1 MLSQHRKFLVQKQ
14 LIIMSKEEEM
24 EQARLDYLAKM
35 EAISKKD
42 NALMREQ
49 AKSKFKPEIIHGLK

>member
-24 EQARLDYLAKM
+24 EQARLDYLAKT
-35 EAISKKD
+35 EAISNKY
-42 NALMREQ
+42 NARILEHS
-49 AKSKFKPEIIHGLK
+49 KTKFKPEIIHGLK